1 MGLLMPIGIIG
12 FAAILVIG
20 IYNSLVG
27 RRNQVRNAYSS
38 IDVML
43 KKRFDL
49 LPNLIETVKQYA
61 SHEKEVLQNIVEL
74 RNGLNKPDLAKEE
87 KVALENQLTK
97 QINGLNLTVE
107 NYPDLKANENFLNL
121 QRNLT
126 EIESQLS
133 ASRRTYNASVLD
145 LNNGLEKFPSNIIG
159 NLFNF
164 NKEVFF
170 EVPVAEKENINV
182 KDIFSNP

>member
-1 MGLLMPIGIIG
+1 MGYLLPLGILLVI
-12 FAAILVIG
+12 AIALIG

-27 RRNQVRNAYSS
+27 RRNQVKNAFSS

-61 SHEKEVLQNIVEL
+61 GHEKEVLQNIVEL
-74 RNGLNKPDLAKEE
+74 RNGLQQPDLSSSDRISM
-87 KVALENQLTK
+87 ENKLTN
-97 QINGLNLTVE
+97 QISALNLTVE

-133 ASRRTYNASVLD
+133 ASRRTFNASVLD
-145 LNNGLEKFPSNIIG
+145 LNNGLEKFPSNIVG
-159 NLFNF
+159 NMFGF
-164 NKEVFF
+164 QKEEFF
-170 EVPVAEKENINV
+170 EIPEIEKANLNV
-182 KDIFSNP
+182 KDMFGN

>member
-1 MGLLMPIGIIG
+1 MSYLLPLG
-12 FAAILVIG
+12 ILVLVLIIVIG
-20 IYNSLVG
+20 MYNSLVG
-27 RRNQVRNAYSS
+27 RRNQVRNAFSS

-61 SHEKEVLQNIVEL
+61 GHEKEVLQNIVEL
-74 RNGLNKPDLAKEE
+74 RNGLQKSDLSSGERIEMENK
-87 KVALENQLTK
+87 LTS
-97 QINGLNLTVE
+97 QISALNLTVE

-159 NLFNF
+159 GMFGF
-164 NKEVFF
+164 EKETFF
-170 EVPVAEKENINV
+170 EIASAERANIDV
-182 KDIFSNP
+182 KDAFNN

>member
-1 MGLLMPIGIIG
+1 MEYLVPLGIIG
-12 FAAILVIG
+12 LLAIVVIG
-20 IYNSLVG
+20 MYNTLVG
-27 RRNQVRNAYSS
+27 RRNQVRNAFSS

-61 SHEKEVLQNIVEL
+61 GHEKELLQSIVEL
-74 RNGLNKPDLAKEE
+74 RAGLQRPDLSKGE
-87 KVALENQLTK
+87 KIEMENQLTSK
-97 QINGLNLTVE
+97 IRGLNINVE

-145 LNNGLEKFPSNIIG
+145 LNNGLEKFPTNIIG
-159 NLFNF
+159 GMFGF
-164 NKEVFF
+164 EKESFF
-170 EVPVAEKENINV
+170 ETAEAERKNVNV
-182 KDIFSNP
+182 KDIFNN

>member
-1 MGLLMPIGIIG
+1 MQYIVPLGIVLVVV
-12 FAAILVIG
+12 FILIG
-20 IYNSLVG
+20 IYNSLIG
-27 RRNQVRNAYSS
+27 RRNQVKNAFSS

-61 SHEKEVLQNIVEL
+61 GHEKEVLENIVEL
-74 RNGLNKPDLAKEE
+74 RNGLEKADLSSSDRMAMENK
-87 KVALENQLTK
+87 LTS
-97 QINGLNLTVE
+97 QISALNLTVE
-107 NYPDLKANENFLNL
+107 NYPDLKASENFLNL

-159 NLFNF
+159 NMFGF
-164 NKEVFF
+164 EKEAFF
-170 EVPVAEKENINV
+170 ETPEAEKANVNV
-182 KDIFSNP
+182 KALFDN

>member
-1 MGLLMPIGIIG
+1 MGMLLPLGIIVLVAL
-12 FAAILVIG
+12 FVIG

-27 RRNQVRNAYSS
+27 RRNQVKNAFSS

-61 SHEKEVLQNIVEL
+61 NHEKEVLQNIVEL
-74 RNGLNKPDLAKEE
+74 RNGLAQPNLSKE
-87 KVALENQLTK
+87 KRVSLENNLTK
-97 QINGLNLTVE
+97 QIGALNLTVE
-107 NYPDLKANENFLNL
+107 NYPDLKASENFLNL

-133 ASRRTYNASVLD
+133 ASRRTYNAAVLD
-145 LNNGLEKFPSNIIG
+145 LNNGLEKFPSNVIG
-159 NLFNF
+159 NLFSF
-164 NKEVFF
+164 EKESFF
-170 EVPVAEKENINV
+170 ETLDSERENVNV
-182 KDIFSNP
+182 KDIFAK

>member
-1 MGLLMPIGIIG
+1 MGLLLPLGIIVLVLL
-12 FAAILVIG
+12 ILIG
-20 IYNSLVG
+20 IYNSLIG
-27 RRNQVRNAYSS
+27 RRNQVKNAFSS

-43 KKRFDL
+43 KNRFDL

-61 SHEKEVLQNIVEL
+61 GHEKEVLANIVEL
-74 RNGLNKPDLAKEE
+74 RSGLQKPNLSNGERINM
-87 KVALENQLTK
+87 ENQLTN
-97 QINGLNLTVE
+97 QLSALNINVE

-133 ASRRTYNASVLD
+133 ASRRAYNASVLD

-159 NLFNF
+159 GMFNF
-164 NKEVFF
+164 EKEEFF
-170 EVPVAEKENINV
+170 EIPSSQKENVNV
-182 KDIFSNP
+182 KDIFNS

>member
-1 MGLLMPIGIIG
+1 MGYLLPLG
-12 FAAILVIG
+12 ILVVIAIALIG
-20 IYNSLVG
+20 IYNSLIG
-27 RRNQVRNAYSS
+27 RRNQVKNAFSS

-61 SHEKEVLQNIVEL
+61 GHEKEVLQNIVAL
-74 RNGLNKPDLAKEE
+74 RNGLEKPNLSSGERIEMENKLT
-87 KVALENQLTK
+87 NQ
-97 QINGLNLTVE
+97 ISALNLTVE
-107 NYPDLKANENFLNL
+107 NYPDLKASDNFLNL

-159 NLFNF
+159 GMFGF
-164 NKEVFF
+164 EKEAFF
-170 EVPVAEKENINV
+170 ETIAAEKENISV
-182 KDIFSNP
+182 KDAFNN

>member
-1 MGLLMPIGIIG
+1 MSYLLPLG
-12 FAAILVIG
+12 ILVLVLIIVIG
-20 IYNSLVG
+20 MYNSLVG
-27 RRNQVRNAYSS
+27 RRNQVRNAFSS

-61 SHEKEVLQNIVEL
+61 GHEKEVLQNIVEL
-74 RNGLNKPDLAKEE
+74 RNGLQKPNLSSGERVEMENK
-87 KVALENQLTK
+87 LTS
-97 QINGLNLTVE
+97 QISALNLTVE

-159 NLFNF
+159 GMFGF
-164 NKEVFF
+164 EKETFF
-170 EVPVAEKENINV
+170 EIASTERANINV
-182 KDIFSNP
+182 KDAFNN

>member
-1 MGLLMPIGIIG
+1 MGYLVPLISVGIVLIALL
-12 FAAILVIG
+12 G
-20 IYNSLVG
+20 IYNSLIG
-27 RRNQVRNAYSS
+27 RRNQVRNAFSS

-61 SHEKEVLQNIVEL
+61 GHEKQVLQNIVEL
-74 RNGLNKPDLAKEE
+74 RNGLQKPNLSSGERIE
-87 KVALENQLTK
+87 MENNLTS
-97 QINGLNLTVE
+97 QISALNLTVE

-159 NLFNF
+159 NMFNF
-164 NKEVFF
+164 KKETFF
-170 EVPVAEKENINV
+170 EIAEVEKANINV
-182 KDIFSNP
+182 KDAFNN

>member
-1 MGLLMPIGIIG
+1 MGLGLLGVIIV
-12 FAAILVIG
+12 LVLVAVAM
-20 IYNSLVG
+20 YNGLIKKKNLVDEAFSG
-27 RRNQVRNAYSS
+27 M
-38 IDVML
+38 DVML
-43 KKRFDL
+43 KKRHDL

-61 SHEKEVLQNIVEL
+61 GHEKKVLQNIVEL
-74 RNGLNKPDLAKEE
+74 RNGLQKPNLSSGERIEMENK
-87 KVALENQLTK
+87 LTS
-97 QINGLNLTVE
+97 QISALNLTVE

-159 NLFNF
+159 GMFGF
-164 NKEVFF
+164 EKETFF
-170 EVPVAEKENINV
+170 EIASTERANINV
-182 KDIFSNP
+182 KDAFNN